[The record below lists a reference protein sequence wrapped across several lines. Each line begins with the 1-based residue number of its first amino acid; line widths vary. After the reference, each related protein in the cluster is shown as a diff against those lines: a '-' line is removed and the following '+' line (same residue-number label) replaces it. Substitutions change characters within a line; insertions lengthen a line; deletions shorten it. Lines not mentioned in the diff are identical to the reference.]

1 MTAWRH
7 AKGFTLVELM
17 IGLTLGLITTLAITQ
32 IMVNFQSQRRTTT
45 SAMDAQVNDMLALAT
60 LRQSIEMAG
69 YGFASEPAA
78 LDCLLDVRFQGTAL
92 AGWPVRLVPLVIA
105 NGADGSPDAVR
116 VIGSS
121 KATFSIP
128 IRISATYDPLV
139 DQSFAVASVRGVQAG
154 DLMVAVSDPSA
165 SCETFQVSADPGTQS
180 RVEHADGKWNSAGF
194 PTHSYVDGNF
204 LVNLGRL
211 SDVTYSIGG
220 NGTLQSTMFTLSDAS
235 EPAYLGPVDLYSHI
249 VNLQA
254 YYGKDTSGDGA
265 IDTWNTLTPGNG
277 ADWHKVLAV
286 RVALVSRSGSY
297 EKDIVTRTN
306 PVWDVGGSATVDD
319 SSAAVAACGSSQCV
333 TLRVDH
339 LPDWQ
344 HYRYKV
350 LDSVIPLRNL
360 IWKS

>member
-1 MTAWRH
+1 M
-7 AKGFTLVELM
+7 V
-17 IGLTLGLITTLAITQ
+17 GLTLGLITTLAITQ

-45 SAMDAQVNDMLALAT
+45 SAMDAQVNDMLAMAT

-69 YGFASEPAA
+69 YGFASESSVLNCP
-78 LDCLLDVRFQGTAL
+78 LDARFQGAAV
-92 AGWPVRLVPLVIA
+92 AGWPATLVPLVIA
-105 NGADGSPDAVR
+105 NGADGAPDTVR

-128 IRISATYDPLV
+128 IRISAPYDPLV
-139 DQSFAVASVRGVQAG
+139 DQSFAVASVRGVEAD
-154 DLMVAVSDPSA
+154 DLMVAVSDPSV
-165 SCETFQVSADPGTQS
+165 SCEIFQVSADPGTQS
-180 RVEHADGKWNSAGF
+180 RVEHADGNWNSSGF
-194 PTHSYVDGNF
+194 PSHIYADGNF

-211 SDVTYSIGG
+211 SDVTFSIGA
-220 NGTLQSTMFTLSDAS
+220 NGTLQSRMFTLSDAS
-235 EPAYLGPVDLYSHI
+235 EPSYLGPIDLYSHI

-254 YYGKDTSGDGA
+254 YYGKDANGDGA
-265 IDTWNTLTPGNG
+265 VDTWDTHAPASS
-277 ADWHKVLAV
+277 ADWRTVLAV
-286 RVALVSRSGSY
+286 RVAIVSRSGSY
-297 EKDIVTRTN
+297 EKEIVTRAN

-319 SSAAVAACGSSQCV
+319 SSATVAACGSSQCV
-333 TLRVDH
+333 TLRIDH